1 MESWPA
7 LPVPGPEQVLGDF
20 FYMQPHYDVAIVGY
34 GPAGATLA
42 NLLGQ
47 FGLSVVVFDR
57 EADIYNLPRAVH
69 FDDEVMR
76 IFQSTGITEQLL
88 EKVRINPGMRFV
100 DSAGNLLMDWPRPAE
115 VSSQGWNTSYRFHQ
129 PDLEAILRASVQS
142 LSNVDT
148 FTSHSVL
155 SVSSHSD
162 HVTLQV
168 EDIVAEQLVS
178 TTASYVVGCDGA
190 RSTLR
195 AIIDEPMED
204 FGFREKWLVVDVILT
219 RPRPDLGDYSIQH
232 CDADRSATYVR
243 GPGDR
248 RRWEIALKNWDL
260 SLDLSDA
267 GTIWQLLSAW
277 ISPEDAEL
285 ERNAVYEFR
294 SRVANSWSSGR
305 LFLAGDA
312 AHQMPPFMGQGMCAG
327 IRDVANLAWKLA
339 ACLQDGANP
348 GLLETYQSERRS
360 HAIQYVRMSMRLGG
374 LINAS
379 KTQEALAAAFP
390 QEDGTSR
397 LASIAPPLGP
407 GIGLPGQRNGAELS
421 KQILLSGGQKM
432 DDRAGLAPVLI
443 ARSCDFES
451 TKSNFSGVLIDAD
464 LEASANQYLDELG
477 VCAVLIRPDKY
488 IFSSASNSTELADLI
503 TCWNETVSARHN

>member
-1 MESWPA
+1 
-7 LPVPGPEQVLGDF
+7 
-20 FYMQPHYDVAIVGY
+20 MQPHYDVAIIGY
-34 GPAGATLA
+34 GPTGATLA
-42 NLLGQ
+42 NLLGR

-57 EADIYNLPRAVH
+57 EAEIYKLPRAVH

-76 IFQSTGITEQLL
+76 IFQSAGITDQLQ
-88 EKVRINPGMRFV
+88 EKIRINPGMRFV
-100 DSAGNLLMDWPRPAE
+100 DSTGKLLLDWPRPAE
-115 VSSQGWNTSYRFHQ
+115 ESPQGWNTSYRFHQ
-129 PDLEAILRASVQS
+129 PDLEAILRESVDR
-142 LSNVDT
+142 LTNIDV

-168 EDIVAEQLVS
+168 EDTIGEQLVS
-178 TTASYVVGCDGA
+178 TTATYVVGCDGA
-190 RSTLR
+190 RSTVR

-232 CDADRSATYVR
+232 CDAERSATYVR

-248 RRWEIALKNWDL
+248 RRWEIALKSWDL

-294 SRVANSWSSGR
+294 SRVARQWSSGR
-305 LFLAGDA
+305 LYLAGDA

-327 IRDVANLAWKLA
+327 IRDAANLAWKLA
-339 ACLQDGANP
+339 VCVEKGADPSLLQS
-348 GLLETYQSERRS
+348 YQSERRP
-360 HAIQYVRMSMRLGG
+360 HASQYVQMSIRLGG

-379 KTQEALAAAFP
+379 KPQEALTAAFP
-390 QEDGTSR
+390 QADGSSR
-397 LASIAPPLGP
+397 LESIAPPLGP
-407 GIGLPGQRNGAELS
+407 GIGPDNQQDGCRLS
-421 KQILLSGGQKM
+421 RQLLLSNGQKM
-432 DDRAGLAPVLI
+432 DDNVGLAPALIVRSNDLNSLRLSFDGVIIDAQSEPSAADYLTELEVSAVLVRPDRYIFGTASDASALVDLI
-443 ARSCDFES
+443 AS
-451 TKSNFSGVLIDAD
+451 
-464 LEASANQYLDELG
+464 
-477 VCAVLIRPDKY
+477 
-488 IFSSASNSTELADLI
+488 
-503 TCWNETVSARHN
+503 WNATVSVRHN

>member
-1 MESWPA
+1 MNETILKS
-7 LPVPGPEQVLGDF
+7 
-20 FYMQPHYDVAIVGY
+20 HYDVAIIGY
-34 GPAGATLA
+34 GPTGATLA

-57 EADIYNLPRAVH
+57 EADIYKLPRAVH

-76 IFQSTGITEQLL
+76 IFQSTGIADELL
-88 EKVRINPGMRFV
+88 KTVRVNPGMRFV
-100 DSAGNLLMDWPRPAE
+100 DSSGKLLMDWPRPAE
-115 VSSQGWNTSYRFHQ
+115 VSWQGWNTSYRFHQ
-129 PDLEAILRASVQS
+129 PDLEAILRHSVEN
-142 LSNVDT
+142 LSIVDS
-148 FTSHSVL
+148 FTSHNVL
-155 SVSSHSD
+155 LISSHTD

-168 EDIVAEQLVS
+168 EDIVGEQLAS

-190 RSTLR
+190 RSTAR
-195 AIIDEPMED
+195 AAIGEPMED

-219 RPRPDLGDYSIQH
+219 RPRPDLGDHSIQH

-248 RRWEIALKNWDL
+248 RRWEIALKDWDL

-294 SRVANSWSSGR
+294 SRVAETWSKGR

-327 IRDVANLAWKLA
+327 IRDAANLAWKLA
-339 ACLQDGANP
+339 ACVKGGANP
-348 GLLETYQSERRS
+348 DLLKTYQSERRP
-360 HAIQYVRMSMRLGG
+360 HASQYVQMSIRLGG
-374 LINAS
+374 LINTS

-390 QEDGTSR
+390 QDDGSAR
-397 LASIAPPLGP
+397 LKSIAPPLGP
-407 GIGLPGQRNGAELS
+407 GIGPHGQQDSSYLS
-421 KQILLSGGQKM
+421 RQLLLTDGRKL

-443 ARSCDFES
+443 TSAPNPGLDQSQFEGCVIS
-451 TKSNFSGVLIDAD
+451 THNEPTAVDYLTELNVSSILMRPDRYIFGTATTPQDLPKL
-464 LEASANQYLDELG
+464 LEAWKDT
-477 VCAVLIRPDKY
+477 I
-488 IFSSASNSTELADLI
+488 SNA
-503 TCWNETVSARHN
+503 HN

>member
-1 MESWPA
+1 MSEP
-7 LPVPGPEQVLGDF
+7 D
-20 FYMQPHYDVAIVGY
+20 MKPHYDVAIIGY
-34 GPAGATLA
+34 GPTGATLA

-47 FGLSVVVFDR
+47 FGLSVAVFDR
-57 EADIYNLPRAVH
+57 EADIYKLPRAVH

-76 IFQSTGITEQLL
+76 IFQSTGIADQLL

-100 DSAGNLLMDWPRPAE
+100 DANGKLLMDWPRPAE
-115 VSSQGWNTSYRFHQ
+115 VSSHGWNTSYRFHQ
-129 PDLEAILRASVQS
+129 PDLEAILRQS
-142 LSNVDT
+142 IDTMSEVDT

-155 SVSSHSD
+155 LVSSHAD
-162 HVTLQV
+162 HVALQI
-168 EDIVAEQLVS
+168 EDIAGEQLVS

-190 RSTLR
+190 RSTVR
-195 AIIDEPMED
+195 AAIGEPMED

-219 RPRPDLGDYSIQH
+219 RPRPDLGDHSIQH

-248 RRWEIALKNWDL
+248 RRWEIALKDWDRA
-260 SLDLSDA
+260 LDLSDA

-294 SRVANSWSSGR
+294 SRVAEVWSKGR

-327 IRDVANLAWKLA
+327 IRDAANLAWKLA
-339 ACLQDGANP
+339 ACVRDGADP
-348 GLLETYQSERRS
+348 QLLQTYQSERRR
-360 HAIQYVRMSMRLGG
+360 HASQYVQMSMRLGG

-390 QEDGTSR
+390 QDDGSAR
-397 LASIAPPLGP
+397 LESIAPPLGP
-407 GIGLPGQRNGAELS
+407 GIGPNGQQGSSVLS
-421 KQILLSGGQKM
+421 RQLLLAGGEKL
-432 DDRAGLAPVLI
+432 DDRAGLAAVLI
-443 ARSCDFES
+443 TSSS
-451 TKSNFSGVLIDAD
+451 TPTLEQGQFSGCVISAQNEPAALKYLAD
-464 LEASANQYLDELG
+464 LDVA
-477 VCAVLIRPDKY
+477 AVLIRPDRY
-488 IFSSASNSTELADLI
+488 IFGTAAQPSDLPELLAA
-503 TCWNETVSARHN
+503 WKKTVSNAHN